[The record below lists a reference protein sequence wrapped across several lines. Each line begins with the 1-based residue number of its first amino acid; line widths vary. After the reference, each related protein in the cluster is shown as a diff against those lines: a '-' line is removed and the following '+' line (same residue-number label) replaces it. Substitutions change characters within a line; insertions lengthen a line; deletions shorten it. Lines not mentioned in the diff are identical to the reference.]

1 MFSEGSEK
9 TVRQSTVIA
18 LALVVGAAGFAVG
31 LVAGTKGSARAV
43 SALTGNGAPE
53 NVDLDPLW
61 AAWQA
66 INEKF
71 VPAAVATSSLAAS
84 STTDPTEKRVWGMI
98 QGLAG
103 SLDDPYTYFLP
114 PVEQK
119 QFEDDMSGAFEGVGM
134 EIAVRDQVLT
144 IVSPLKGSPAE
155 RAGLKAGD
163 KIFEIDG
170 ETTRGLDITTAVSR
184 IRGEKG
190 TAVKFLIARE
200 GEPETK
206 EYSVI
211 RDVINVPI
219 VTTKWKGNVFV
230 IELAT
235 FTANSPAL
243 FRSALREFVE
253 SGATRLVI
261 DDRGNP
267 GGYLDAAVD
276 MASWFLPAGKVV
288 VSEDYAGHRENV
300 IHRSRGYDIFS
311 ENLRLVILTDRGS
324 ASASEILA
332 LALKSHGKATLVG
345 NATFGKGSVQE
356 LVDITPDTALKLTVA
371 RWLGPNGEH
380 IPHSGIIPDVEVSIS
395 EEDVKAEKDPQMDKA
410 LELLK

>member
-1 MFSEGSEK
+1 MFSEGPEK
-9 TVRQSTVIA
+9 VVRQSTVIA
-18 LALVVGAAGFAVG
+18 LALVFGAAGFAVG
-31 LVAGTKGSARAV
+31 LVAGTKGSTRAV
-43 SALTGNGAPE
+43 SALTGVGAPE
-53 NVDLDPLW
+53 SVDLDPLW
-61 AAWQA
+61 TAWHA
-66 INEKF
+66 IDEKF
-71 VPAAVATSSLAAS
+71 VPAAVATSSIAAA

-163 KIFEIDG
+163 KVLEIDG

-184 IRGEKG
+184 IRGKQG
-190 TAVKFLIARE
+190 TAVRLLIARE
-200 GEPETK
+200 GETETK
-206 EYSVI
+206 EYSVT

-243 FRSALREFVE
+243 FRTALREFVE
-253 SGATRLVI
+253 SGATKLII
-261 DDRGNP
+261 DVRGNP

-288 VSEDYAGHRENV
+288 VSEDYAGHRDNV
-300 IHRSRGYDIFS
+300 IHRSRGYDIFND
-311 ENLRLVILTDRGS
+311 NLKLVILTDRGS

-332 LALKSHGKATLVG
+332 LALRSHGKATLVG
-345 NATFGKGSVQE
+345 SATFGKGSVQE
-356 LVDITPDTALKLTVA
+356 LIDITPETALKLTVA

-380 IPHSGIIPDVEVSIS
+380 IPHSGIIPDIEVSIS
-395 EEDVKAEKDPQMDKA
+395 EEDIKNEKDPQMDKA